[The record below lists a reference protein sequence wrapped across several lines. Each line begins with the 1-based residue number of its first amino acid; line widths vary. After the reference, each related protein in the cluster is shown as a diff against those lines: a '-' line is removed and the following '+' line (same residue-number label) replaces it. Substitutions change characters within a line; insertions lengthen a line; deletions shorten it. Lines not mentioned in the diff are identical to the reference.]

1 MQFAREKLNLRIY
14 QQTILNTAA
23 NHNTLVVLPTGLGKT
38 HIAIGLSAMKVNSGK
53 VLILAPTVP
62 LVSQH
67 KNTFMQFFSPS
78 EEITMLSGKV
88 KAKERVENWNKAKII
103 LATPQ
108 TIRFDVISGR
118 ISLADVS
125 LIVFD
130 EAHRTVGDYAYV
142 FVAKAYAKQS
152 AKPHILALTASPG
165 TQDAV
170 NEVCKNLFI
179 EKVEARNRES
189 VDVAQY
195 VKTIRTK
202 YSLVD
207 LPPALL
213 EIKRRLELA
222 MDSRLVELQKTGVSL
237 NSYNKLTKKALLALN
252 QSLRQQFMQAQA
264 EQSSAGPRETR
275 GFAVDKRA
283 GYALSLC
290 NVLIKLQHAHS
301 LLTTETLYASQKYFE
316 GLWTKSRQRK
326 TRSLQSIVNDFHI
339 KAAYMQTV
347 KAIEN
352 GIEHPK
358 LDTLKEAVKSQLGN
372 KPSAKILVFTE
383 FRDNIPPITDAL
395 SEISELN
402 VHKFIGQASK
412 SGTGMSQKIQGEV
425 LQRFREGDL
434 NCLVCTSVG
443 EEGLDIPDVDLVVFY
458 SPLPSVI
465 RTVQRRGRTGRTS
478 IGTVLMLAAKG
489 TRDEAYYWASK
500 KREELL
506 NSAIKDLQQNIKQE
520 SLEAYPVKIAEEIT
534 IFADSRES
542 DLADLLHSKGAKV
555 NLGALKVGD
564 FILSEDVG
572 CERKEI
578 VDFVSS
584 LIDGRLFDQAKNMK
598 SNFTKPFFIL
608 EGDFNLF
615 FSVRNVQQ
623 AALFGSLAAL
633 VIDWGIP
640 ILFTKNKD
648 ETAELL
654 ITIAKREQI
663 EKKKSISARGSHK
676 PQTIT
681 DSQQFFV
688 EGLPQIGPEAAKA
701 LLKHFGSPKAI
712 ADASFEDLKKV
723 EGIGDKRAELIR
735 KILDTIY
742 KE

>member
-1 MQFAREKLNLRIY
+1 MQFDKDKLQLRLY
-14 QQTILNTAA
+14 QQTILNTTL
-23 NHNTLVVLPTGLGKT
+23 NKNTLVVLPTGLGKT
-38 HIAIGLSAMKVNSGK
+38 HIAIALAALKVSAGK
-53 VLILAPTVP
+53 VLILAPTLP
-62 LVSQH
+62 LVNQH
-67 KNTFMQFFSPS
+67 KNTFAQFFSPTG
-78 EEITMLSGKV
+78 EIAVLSGKV
-88 KAKERVENWNKAKII
+88 KAKERVDIWNKSKII

-142 FVAKAYAKQS
+142 FVSKAYAKQA

-189 VDVAQY
+189 ADVAQY

-207 LPPALL
+207 LPPALI
-213 EIKRRLELA
+213 EIKRRLEFA
-222 MDSRLVELQKTGVSL
+222 IDARLIELRKTGAL
-237 NSYNKLTKKALLALN
+237 LTGPNLTKKALLALN
-252 QSLRQQFMQAQA
+252 QSLRQQFMQ
-264 EQSSAGPRETR
+264 
-275 GFAVDKRA
+275 DKRA

-301 LLTTETLYASQKYFE
+301 LLTTETLYALQKYFE
-316 GLWTKSRQRK
+316 GLWAKSRQRK
-326 TRSLQSIVNDFHI
+326 TRSLQSIVNDFHV
-339 KAAYMQTV
+339 KAAYMLTV
-347 KAIEN
+347 KATEN

-358 LDTLKEAVKSQLGN
+358 LDVLKEAIESQLN
-372 KPSAKILVFTE
+372 SKENSKILVFTE
-383 FRDNIPPITDAL
+383 FRDNIAPITDRLA
-395 SEISELN
+395 EIGKLN

-412 SGTGMSQKIQGEV
+412 SGAGMSQKIQGEV
-425 LQRFREGDL
+425 LQRFRDGDL

-443 EEGLDIPDVDLVVFY
+443 EEGLDIPDVDIVVFY

-478 IGTVLMLAAKG
+478 IGIVLMLAAKG

-506 NSAIKDLQQNIKQE
+506 NLAIKDLQQNVKQE
-520 SLEAYPVKIAEEIT
+520 SLEAYPIKAEQEIT

-555 NLGALKVGD
+555 NLGALKTGD

-572 CERKEI
+572 CERKEV
-578 VDFVSS
+578 VDFVNS
-584 LIDGRLFDQAKNMK
+584 LLDGRLFDQAKRMK
-598 SNFTKPFFIL
+598 ETFTKPFFIL

-615 FSVRNVQQ
+615 FSVRNVQSS
-623 AALFGSLAAL
+623 ALFGSLAAL
-633 VIDWGIP
+633 IIDWGIP
-640 ILFTKNKD
+640 ILFTKNKA

-654 ITIAKREQI
+654 ITVAKREQL
-663 EKKKSISARGSHK
+663 EKKKSVSARGSHK

-681 DSQQFFV
+681 DSQQFFI
-688 EGLPQIGPEAAKA
+688 EGLPQIGPEAAKS
-701 LLKHFGSPKAI
+701 LLKHFGSPKNI
-712 ADASFEDLKKV
+712 AAASIEELMKV

>member
-1 MQFAREKLNLRIY
+1 MQFDKEKLNLRLY
-14 QQTILNTAA
+14 QQTILNSAA
-23 NHNTLVVLPTGLGKT
+23 KSSTLVVLPTGLGKT
-38 HIAIGLSAMKVNSGK
+38 HIAIALSSIKVNSGK
-53 VLILAPTVP
+53 VLILAPTLP
-62 LVSQH
+62 LVNQH
-67 KNTFMQFFSPS
+67 KNTFAQFFSPID
-78 EEITMLSGKV
+78 EIAVLSGKV
-88 KAKERVENWNKAKII
+88 KAKERIDIWNKSKII

-142 FVAKAYAKQS
+142 FVAKAYIKQ
-152 AKPHILALTASPG
+152 ATKPHILALTASPG
-165 TQDAV
+165 TQEAI

-189 VDVAQY
+189 PDVAQY
-195 VKTIRTK
+195 VKTIRTR

-222 MDSRLVELQKTGVSL
+222 IDARLVELRKTGVFL
-237 NSYNKLTKKALLALN
+237 ADTNRLTKKALLALN
-252 QSLRQQFMQAQA
+252 QTLRQQFMQD
-264 EQSSAGPRETR
+264 R
-275 GFAVDKRA
+275 RA

-301 LLTTETLYASQKYFE
+301 LLTTETLHALQKYFE
-316 GLWTKSRQRK
+316 GLWAKSRQRK
-326 TRSLQSIVNDFHI
+326 TRSLQSIVNDFHV
-339 KAAYMQTV
+339 KAAYMLTI
-347 KAIEN
+347 KAIES
-352 GIEHPK
+352 GLEHPK
-358 LDTLKEAVKSQLGN
+358 IDALKEAVKSQLDN
-372 KPSAKILVFTE
+372 KVNSKILVFTE
-383 FRDNIPPITDAL
+383 FRDNIPTITDSL
-395 SEISELN
+395 IEINNLE
-402 VHKFIGQASK
+402 VHKFIGQSSK
-412 SGTGMSQKIQGEV
+412 SGIGMSQKIQGEV
-425 LQRFREGDL
+425 LQRFRDGDL

-465 RTVQRRGRTGRTS
+465 RTVQRRGRTGRTA
-478 IGTVLMLAAKG
+478 IGIVLMLAAKG

-520 SLEAYPVKIAEEIT
+520 SLENYPIKTEQEVI
-534 IFADSRES
+534 IFVDSRES
-542 DLADLLHSKGAKV
+542 NLADLLHNKGAKV
-555 NLGALKVGD
+555 NLGALKTGD

-578 VDFVSS
+578 SDFVSS
-584 LIDGRLFDQAKNMK
+584 LLDGRLFDQAKRMK
-598 SNFTKPFFIL
+598 ETFTKPFFIL

-615 FSVRNVQQ
+615 FSVRNVQPS
-623 AALFGSLAAL
+623 ALFGSLAAL

-640 ILFTKNKD
+640 ILFTKNKN

-654 ITIAKREQI
+654 LTVAKREQI

-681 DSQQFFV
+681 DSQQFFI
-688 EGLPQIGPEAAKA
+688 EGLPQIGPEAAKS
-701 LLKHFGSPKAI
+701 LLKHFGSPKDI
-712 ADASFEDLKKV
+712 ANASIDELMKV